1 MRGLK
6 LVTGAAAAVL
16 LMTYMGP
23 VPALAD
29 TIEAALVRAY
39 QNNPQLNA
47 QRAQVRSTDENVP
60 QALSGYRPKVAVTAS
75 AGYQYTDTLLNTGGT
90 NALTGG
96 PTVTSSINHGT
107 NAPRSAS
114 LTVTQ
119 TLFNGQ
125 QTANKTRAAESQVS
139 GSREALR
146 FLEQSVLLSAA
157 TIYMDYLRDSAI
169 VEVQK
174 SNVRVLEQTLKQTR
188 DRFNVGEV
196 TRTDVAQSEAQ
207 LAAGNTQLLAAQ
219 ATLTTTRANFRRI
232 IGNEPEALAPGS
244 PVDRFLPGTLPAAVE
259 LSLIENPNVTAA
271 MFGIDVNYLQVKV
284 NEGALLPT
292 VSLQAAVQQSYEQTM
307 TVFRSFGASAI
318 AQVTAPIY
326 QGGAEYS
333 LIRQSKENLAQQ
345 RLVLEQTRDQTRANT
360 VTAWSQLVAGKAQ
373 VASAQAQVT
382 ASEIA
387 LNGVREEAKA
397 GQRTTLDVLNAQQAL
412 VNARVAL
419 VTAQHDRVVASYAVL
434 SAVGRLS
441 PQVLNLRTTVYD
453 PSVHYQQVR
462 DSWFGVRT
470 PDGR

>member
-1 MRGLK
+1 MRGVK

-16 LMTYMGP
+16 LMAYMGP
-23 VPALAD
+23 MPALAD

-39 QNNPQLNA
+39 QSNPQLNA

-60 QALSGYRPKVAVTAS
+60 QALSGYRPKVALTAS
-75 AGYQYTDTLLNTGGT
+75 AGYQYTDTNSTQGGI
-90 NALTGG
+90 
-96 PTVTSSINHGT
+96 PTAIVRTEIHGT
-107 NAPRSAS
+107 NAPRSAG
-114 LTVTQ
+114 LTVSQ

-125 QTANKTRAAESQVS
+125 VTANRTRAAESQVS
-139 GSREALR
+139 SAREGLR
-146 FLEQSVLLSAA
+146 VLEQSVLLAAA
-157 TIYMDYLRDSAI
+157 TIYMDYLRDAAI

-219 ATLTTTRANFRRI
+219 ATLVTTKANFRRI

-244 PVDRFLPGTLPAAVE
+244 PVDRFLPGTLPGAVE
-259 LSLIENPNVTAA
+259 LSLIENPNVTAS
-271 MFGIDVNYLQVKV
+271 MYGIDVNYLTVKI

-292 VSLQAAVQQSYEQTM
+292 VSFQASVQQSYEQTL

-318 AQVTAPIY
+318 AQVSVPVY

-360 VTAWSQLVAGKAQ
+360 VTAWGQLVAGKAQ

-434 SAVGRLS
+434 NAVGRLS
-441 PQVLNLRTTVYD
+441 PQVLNLSTTVYD

>member
-1 MRGLK
+1 MDGVK
-6 LVTGAAAAVL
+6 VVTGAAAAAL
-16 LMTYMGP
+16 LLWLMDPM
-23 VPALAD
+23 PALAD

-47 QRAQVRSTDENVP
+47 QRALVRATDENVP

-75 AGYQYTDTLLNTGGT
+75 AGYQYTDVNTTFGGSAT
-90 NALTGG
+90 QI
-96 PTVTSSINHGT
+96 VRSEVHGT
-107 NAPRSAS
+107 DPPRSAG

-119 TLFNGQ
+119 TVYNGNV
-125 QTANKTRAAESQVS
+125 TGNKTRAAESQVS
-139 GSREALR
+139 GAREALR
-146 FLEQSVLLSAA
+146 VLEETILLSAA
-157 TIYMDYLRDSAI
+157 TIYMDYLRDAAI
-169 VEVQK
+169 VEVQR
-174 SNVRVLEQTLKQTR
+174 SNVRVLDQTLKQTR

-207 LAAGNTQLLAAQ
+207 LAAGKTQLLAAD
-219 ATLTTTRANFRRI
+219 ATLVTTKANFRRI

-244 PVDRFLPGTLPAAVE
+244 PVDRFLPATLPAAVE
-259 LSLIENPNVTAA
+259 LSLVENPNVTAA

-292 VSLQAAVQQSYEQTM
+292 VTVAASVQQAYEQQMQTYR
-307 TVFRSFGASAI
+307 TFGASAI
-318 AQVTAPIY
+318 AQLTVPIF
-326 QGGAEYS
+326 QGGAEYA
-333 LIRQSKENLAQQ
+333 LIRQSKESLAQQ

-360 VTAWSQLVAGKAQ
+360 VTAWGQLVAGKAQ
-373 VASAQAQVT
+373 VTSAQAQVT

-441 PQVLNLRTTVYD
+441 PQVMNLPTTVYD

>member
-1 MRGLK
+1 MDGVK
-6 LVTGAAAAVL
+6 AITGAAAAVL
-16 LMTYMGP
+16 LLAFAA
-23 VPALAD
+23 PALAD

-39 QNNPQLNA
+39 QSNPQLNA
-47 QRAQVRSTDENVP
+47 QRAAVRATDENVP

-75 AGYQYTDTLLNTGGT
+75 AGYQYTDINSTFGGS
-90 NALTGG
+90 
-96 PTVTSSINHGT
+96 PTQIVRSEVHGT
-107 NAPRSAS
+107 NPPRAAGIT
-114 LTVTQ
+114 LTQ
-119 TLFNGQ
+119 TLYNGN

-139 GSREALR
+139 GAREGLR
-146 FLEQSVLLSAA
+146 VLEQTILLAAA
-157 TIYMDYLRDSAI
+157 TIYMDYLRDAAI

-174 SNVRVLEQTLKQTR
+174 SNVRVLDQTLKQTR

-207 LAAGNTQLLAAQ
+207 LAAGKTQLLAAE

-232 IGNEPEALAPGS
+232 IGNDPENLAPGA
-244 PVDRFLPGTLPAAVE
+244 PVDRFLPATLPAAVE
-259 LSLIENPNVTAA
+259 LSLVENPNVTAA
-271 MFGIDVNYLQVKV
+271 MYGIDVNFLQVKV

-292 VSLQAAVQQSYEQTM
+292 VSLQASAQQGYEQSLQ
-307 TVFRSFGASAI
+307 VFRSFTGAAI
-318 AQVTAPIY
+318 AQVSVPIY

-333 LIRQSKENLAQQ
+333 LIRQSKESLAQQ

-360 VTAWSQLVAGKAQ
+360 VTAWGQLVAGKAQ
-373 VASAQAQVT
+373 VISAQSQVT

-434 SAVGRLS
+434 TAVGRLA

-453 PSVHYQQVR
+453 ASVHYHQVR
-462 DSWFGVRT
+462 DSWYGVRI